1 MGALF
6 HTASSE
12 ADGITNLALN
22 FIAKMSGYVYAK
34 ANFRL
39 DTAGDMKCFI
49 FYVDAI
55 SLNF

>member
-39 DTAGDMKCFI
+39 DT
-49 FYVDAI
+49 VTRQVT
-55 SLNF
+55 